1 MDKGK
6 IGNSKR
12 DRAMKKTK
20 EALRVQKREG
30 GPTAMVILDD
40 QKQLKK
46 GKYKGERA
54 Y

>member
-12 DRAMKKTK
+12 SRAMKKTK
-20 EALRVQKREG
+20 EALKVQKRDG
-30 GPTAMVILDD
+30 GPTAMVILGDGE
-40 QKQLKK
+40 KLKK
-46 GKYKGERA
+46 GKFKGERS